1 MYKVVIKRLLDIVIS
16 LISLPFFLVILLFVG
31 PAIYLSDRGPI
42 FYNAERLGY
51 KCRTFKMY
59 KFRSMKVNAPDIRNA
74 DGSTY
79 NSEDDE
85 RITKIG
91 AILRKT
97 SIDEIPQIINVL
109 KGDMSIIGPRPGLP
123 EKWGYYSDLEKKRRS
138 VRPGITGYSQ
148 AYFRNSDSMDE
159 RMINDIKY
167 SDSVSLSLDIKILL
181 KTISSVLRKKDIYR
195 NWGMKWKKRDY

>member
-195 NWGMKWKKRDY
+195 N

>member
-1 MYKVVIKRLLDIVIS
+1 MYKVVIKRLLDIIIS

-195 NWGMKWKKRDY
+195 N